1 MDANQKAF
9 ELYARKEGFNKFSM
23 TLGRYDSPVIRR
35 MFSTWEH
42 LMGRVEDLEQ
52 KLKEARERNTSLVNQ
67 CRDHDTRRVAAVAQ
81 ASALAEEVDR
91 LQAMVETLMKE
102 EPDPVESTG

>member
-1 MDANQKAF
+1 MDANQKSF
-9 ELYARKEGFNKFSM
+9 EYYARKEGFNKFSM

-42 LMGRVEDLEQ
+42 LMVRIEDLEQ
-52 KLKEARERNTSLVNQ
+52 KLKEARDRHTALVNQ

-91 LQAMVETLMKE
+91 LQAMVDTLRKE
-102 EPDPVESTG
+102 EPDPVESTS